1 MHYKLGSAEARTRLR
16 ACVTK
21 EHDAAARS
29 LPRLL
34 SHAGSAVRCL
44 AILPIER
51 EACAPAWPPRDKPVT
66 CGWMDGRARSLA
78 RCFVA
83 ALIAAGRSEGR
94 ATTVAWPA
102 RVGLPSNSSC
112 ERSPW
117 ATQADLTSSSHSPTH
132 GLHGCHSAGPHA
144 NLAPHDPFLPFLFYL
159 PAIVVFRSSLFLS
172 DTR

>member
-1 MHYKLGSAEARTRLR
+1 MRDERTRCRCAIPAEIAQSRRQRR
-16 ACVTK
+16 AVLGHPTYRERSMCAGV
-21 EHDAAARS
+21 AAPRQARHV
-29 LPRLL
+29 RL
-34 SHAGSAVRCL
+34 
-44 AILPIER
+44 
-51 EACAPAWPPRDKPVT
+51 
-66 CGWMDGRARSLA
+66 DGRTRSLA